1 LSHKI
6 ELQKH
11 EILLLKL
18 KKQSLESDR
27 ENQMVESQ
35 LQYNKLNSNLK
46 DLKQQCEM
54 LDNATCEKN

>member
-1 LSHKI
+1 MSHKI